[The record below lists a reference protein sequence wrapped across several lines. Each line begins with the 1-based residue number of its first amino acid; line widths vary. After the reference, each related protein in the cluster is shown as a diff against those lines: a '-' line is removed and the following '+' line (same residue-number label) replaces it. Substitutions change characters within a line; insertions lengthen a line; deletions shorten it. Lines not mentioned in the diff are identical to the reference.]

1 MQDFLPT
8 MPGIVSRIVGHAA
21 RVAIDTES
29 DFFDNIPSEFIKWQ
43 NEFIVELSDIEFDRQ
58 TAIINKVWADI
69 QKLLSLPTL
78 AQPTNE
84 Q

>member
-8 MPGIVSRIVGHAA
+8 MPGIVARIVGQAA

-29 DFFDNIPSEFIKWQ
+29 DFFDNIQSEFIDWQ

-58 TAIINKVWADI
+58 TAIVNKVWADI
-69 QKLLSLPTL
+69 QKLLSLPTWE
-78 AQPTNE
+78 QPTKE
-84 Q
+84 

>member
-29 DFFDNIPSEFIKWQ
+29 DFFDNIRSEFINWQ
-43 NEFIVELSDIEFDRQ
+43 AEIEADMADIGPERIACIV
-58 TAIINKVWADI
+58 AKVWADI
-69 QKLLSLPTL
+69 QKLLSLPTWE
-78 AQPTNE
+78 QPAKE
-84 Q
+84 